1 MCGLPDG
8 VANSDVSNLKEKTE
22 EHINCTLRYACV
34 SWHTHLVGLV
44 DADTIPAQVPTITP
58 ILRQFLE
65 TKFLC
70 WLEVLSVLG
79 AVRSAVEALQVTM
92 DWLRVRPVSTFNV
105 AQSYS
110 DGI

>member
-1 MCGLPDG
+1 MCGLADG
-8 VANSDVSNLKEKTE
+8 VANSDVSDLKERTE
-22 EHINCTLRYACV
+22 KYIDPALRYACT
-34 SWHTHLVGLV
+34 SWHTHLV
-44 DADTIPAQVPTITP
+44 DADTTPAHTPTITP

-79 AVRSAVEALQVTM
+79 AVRNAVEALQVTM
-92 DWLRVRPVSTFNV
+92 DWLRVRRVSTFDV